1 MSLVFACMPETLKIK
16 VKEMF
21 PEIDFLKID
30 SDKPKTPKT
39 PRKSAKKPTKK
50 ASNLPMLE
58 CTSELEQTSDSS
70 V

>member
-1 MSLVFACMPETLKIK
+1 MPETLKIK

-30 SDKPKTPKT
+30 DLDKTPKT
-39 PRKSAKKPTKK
+39 PKPRVKKPKK
-50 ASNLPMLE
+50 DLPKLE
-58 CTSELEQTSDSS
+58 CTEETSDSS

>member
-30 SDKPKTPKT
+30 DLDKTPKT
-39 PRKSAKKPTKK
+39 PKPRVKKPKK
-50 ASNLPMLE
+50 DLPKLE
-58 CTSELEQTSDSS
+58 CTEETSDSS

>member
-30 SDKPKTPKT
+30 DVDKTPKT
-39 PRKSAKKPTKK
+39 PRKRQLKPKKVKD
-50 ASNLPMLE
+50 LPKLE
-58 CTSELEQTSDSS
+58 SETSDSS

>member
-1 MSLVFACMPETLKIK
+1 MSLVFACVPETLKIK

-30 SDKPKTPKT
+30 DVDKTSKT
-39 PRKSAKKPTKK
+39 PRKRQLKPKKVKDLPTLESA
-50 ASNLPMLE
+50 
-58 CTSELEQTSDSS
+58 ELEQTSDSS

>member
-30 SDKPKTPKT
+30 DVDKTPKT
-39 PRKSAKKPTKK
+39 PRKKSEKKPTKK
-50 ASNLPMLE
+50 DAKKPMLVS
-58 CTSELEQTSDSS
+58 TSELEQTSDSS